1 MHVTWIQRSVF
12 MNSTLIDL
20 TDKLPNGMAN
30 IYQEV
35 YEVASQFQLDVIVV
49 GAMARDLVLV
59 HGFDARLERGT
70 RDVDFAVKVKDWKA
84 FQKLSAGLIERGF
97 TKADKLAHRFYLN
110 DEEGLRWE
118 VDILP
123 FGELADENGCIKWPP
138 DESIEM
144 SVLGFD
150 EAFDHSLTVQLG
162 DSDSQFSVKVAAPAS
177 MVFLKL
183 ISWLEREPA
192 IRTKD
197 AKDIRY
203 LMRTYSKIPAVL
215 DRMYDEDHMETQG
228 WDELRASAS
237 ILGRDAASQLSQ
249 RVFGYLNDELFS
261 KPEKLDILLREMAG
275 SSQDQDY
282 EVSELKVFVDSL
294 ISLSFKA

>member
-1 MHVTWIQRSVF
+1 
-12 MNSTLIDL
+12 MNSTLIDV
-20 TDKLPNGMAN
+20 TGKLPTGMVK
-30 IYQEV
+30 IYREV
-35 YEVASQFQLDVIVV
+35 FSVAGQLQLEVLVV

-59 HGFDARLERGT
+59 HGFGAKLERGT
-70 RDVDFAVKVKDWKA
+70 RDIDFAVQVKDWAA
-84 FQKLSAGLIERGF
+84 FQRLAGGLIGKGF

-110 DEEGLRWE
+110 DGDGLRWE

-150 EAFDHSLTVQLG
+150 EAFEHSLTVQLG
-162 DSDSQFSVKVAAPAS
+162 DSDNQFSIRVAAPAS
-177 MVFLKL
+177 MAYLKL

-203 LMRTYSKIPAVL
+203 LMRTYSKIPAVF
-215 DRMYDEDHMETQG
+215 DRMYDEGDMEAQG
-228 WDELRASAS
+228 WDEQRASAS
-237 ILGRDAASQLSQ
+237 ILGRDAVSQLNQ
-249 RVFGYLNDELFS
+249 EVFDYLNDALFS
-261 KPEKLDILLREMAG
+261 KPEKLDLLLNEMNP
-275 SSQDQDY
+275 SSLELEY
-282 EVSELKVFVDSL
+282 EKSELIVYIKSFVPKKESKL
-294 ISLSFKA
+294 LL

>member
-1 MHVTWIQRSVF
+1 

-20 TDKLPNGMAN
+20 TGKLPTGMVK
-30 IYQEV
+30 IYREV
-35 YEVASQFQLDVIVV
+35 FDVSSQLQLEVLVV

-59 HGFDARLERGT
+59 HGFGARLERGT
-70 RDVDFAVKVKDWKA
+70 RDVDFAVQVKDWEA
-84 FQKLSAGLIERGF
+84 FQELASGLIEKGF
-97 TKADKLAHRFYLN
+97 TKADKLAHRFYL
-110 DEEGLRWE
+110 DDDDGLRWE

-150 EAFDHSLTVQLG
+150 EAFEHSLTVQLSDG
-162 DSDSQFSVKVAAPAS
+162 DNQFSIKVAAPAS
-177 MVFLKL
+177 MAFLKL

-203 LMRTYSKIPAVL
+203 LMRTYSKIPAIF
-215 DRMYDEDHMETQG
+215 DRLYDEGDMEAQE
-228 WDELRASAS
+228 WDEQRASAA
-237 ILGRDAASQLSQ
+237 ILGRDAANQLNQ
-249 RVFGYLNDELFS
+249 EIFDYLNGALFS
-261 KPEKLDILLREMAG
+261 KQDKLDLLLNEMTE
-275 SSQDQDY
+275 SFQDQAY
-282 EVSELKVFVDSL
+282 EESELRVFVDSVVENNVL
-294 ISLSFKA
+294 VQDIGLSIK

>member
-1 MHVTWIQRSVF
+1 

-20 TDKLPNGMAN
+20 TGKLPIGMVS
-30 IYQEV
+30 IYREV
-35 YEVASQFQLDVIVV
+35 FDVASLLQLEVLVV

-70 RDVDFAVKVKDWKA
+70 RDIDFAVQVKDWAA
-84 FQKLSAGLIERGF
+84 FQKLAAGLIGKGF

-110 DEEGLRWE
+110 DDDGLRWE

-150 EAFDHSLTVQLG
+150 QAFKHSLTVQLG
-162 DSDSQFSVKVAAPAS
+162 NSDNQFSIKVAAPAS
-177 MVFLKL
+177 MAYLKL

-192 IRTKD
+192 IRAKD

-203 LMRTYSKIPAVL
+203 LMRTYSKIPTVF
-215 DRMYDEDHMETQG
+215 DRMYDEGDMEAQE
-228 WDELRASAS
+228 WDEQRASAS
-237 ILGRDAASQLSQ
+237 ILGRDAASQLNQ
-249 RVFGYLNDELFS
+249 EVFDYLNDALFS
-261 KPEKLDILLREMAG
+261 KPEKLDLLFNEMIG
-275 SSQDQDY
+275 GLQDHDY
-282 EVSELKVFVDSL
+282 EESEFKVFVDCVIENKIPVQAICNPPL
-294 ISLSFKA
+294 K

>member
-1 MHVTWIQRSVF
+1 

>member
-1 MHVTWIQRSVF
+1 

-20 TDKLPNGMAN
+20 TGKLPTGMVS
-30 IYQEV
+30 IYREV
-35 YEVASQFQLDVIVV
+35 FDVASQLQLEELVV

-70 RDVDFAVKVKDWKA
+70 RDIDFAVQVKDWAA
-84 FQKLSAGLIERGF
+84 FQQLAAGLIGKGF
-97 TKADKLAHRFYLN
+97 TKADKLAHRFYLK
-110 DEEGLRWE
+110 DEEEVPWE

-150 EAFDHSLTVQLG
+150 EAFEHSLTVQLG
-162 DSDSQFSVKVAAPAS
+162 DSDNQFSIKVAAPAS
-177 MVFLKL
+177 MAYLKL

-203 LMRTYSKIPAVL
+203 LMRTYSKIPAVF
-215 DRMYDEDHMETQG
+215 DRMYDEGDMEAQE
-228 WDELRASAS
+228 WDEQRASAS
-237 ILGRDAASQLSQ
+237 ILGRDAASQLNQ
-249 RVFGYLNDELFS
+249 EAFDYLNDALFS
-261 KPEKLDILLREMAG
+261 KPEKLDLLFNEMTG
-275 SSQDQDY
+275 GLQDHDY
-282 EVSELKVFVDSL
+282 EESELKVFIESIKD
-294 ISLSFKA
+294 